1 MDDVT
6 NAGRAA
12 WALEAVSGFVA
23 DTCVDT
29 ATDAISDLIA
39 NLLHL
44 ARGRGI
50 NPELIAARSLATMNA
65 EVIEDDEGDMANVQL
80 AFRSLIGDDA

>member
-6 NAGRAA
+6 NATRAA
-12 WALEAVSGFVA
+12 WALDAVSGFVA
-23 DTCVDT
+23 DTRVDT

-50 NPELIAARSLATMNA
+50 NPELITDRSLATMSA
-65 EVIEDDEGDMANVQL
+65 EAIEDDEGDMAQVQF
-80 AFRSLIGDDA
+80 AFRALLKDDN